1 MVSVI
6 FIAPPAA
13 GKGTISK
20 YLVGNFGYTQLS
32 TGDLLRKAAK
42 EDTTFGRNIK
52 QLIDEGFFVSDEIV
66 LKLIERELE
75 KIKGK
80 AFILDGIPRNILQAK
95 HLEKIFEK
103 INVDKYIVINLDI
116 LEDTLK
122 KRATGR
128 RLCNDCHLSY
138 NIYFDGF
145 KPKEENVCDTCHN
158 PLLRREDD
166 AEEVFISRYQTYLKN
181 TLPLIHFYQEK
192 GLLYVVDA
200 NCTNAE
206 ILENVEKIIK
216 GEEND

>member
-166 AEEVFISRYQTYLKN
+166 A
-181 TLPLIHFYQEK
+181 
-192 GLLYVVDA
+192 
-200 NCTNAE
+200 
-206 ILENVEKIIK
+206 
-216 GEEND
+216 